1 MITGLQLAILGGAL
15 VGVGLIVLIARLT
28 PIRPDLADIARRYS
42 PEGARAHLAAV
53 ETASHASVEGTTQDK
68 LGIWAMRRLPSSWWG
83 RTPTREL
90 ALLQRPLHRHYGQ
103 KVAYALAGL
112 VIPPALTA
120 FFHLL
125 GAPLPILI
133 PFVGSLALAA
143 FCWFIPDIDART
155 EAKAS
160 RAEFSRALGAYIDLV
175 ALERVSGAGARQAME
190 RAAEIGDSWVFRRM
204 AEELARSRWNGLAPW
219 DALHALADELGL
231 SDLDDLADIMS
242 LSAEGSQVYTNLRAR
257 STALRS
263 AMLSDELA
271 KANDAGE
278 RMSIPMSLLGVV
290 FMAILVAPALL
301 RVMTA
306 GGA

>member
-15 VGVGLIVLIARLT
+15 VGVGLILLLVRLA
-28 PIRPDLADIARRYS
+28 PIQPDLADIARRYS
-42 PEGARAHLAAV
+42 PEGARAHREAV
-53 ETASHASVEGTTQDK
+53 ETANHASVEGTTQDK

-103 KVAYALAGL
+103 KVAYALLGL
-112 VIPPALTA
+112 VIPPAMTA

-125 GAPLPILI
+125 GVPLPILI
-133 PFVGSLALAA
+133 PFVGSLALAV

-155 EAKAS
+155 EAKAA

-175 ALERVSGAGARQAME
+175 ALERVGGSGARQAME
-190 RAAEIGDSWVFRRM
+190 RAAEIGDSWVFKRM

-231 SDLDDLADIMS
+231 PDLDDLADIMS
-242 LSAEGSQVYTNLRAR
+242 LSSEGSQVYTNLRAR
-257 STALRS
+257 SAALRS
-263 AMLSDELA
+263 AMLTDELA
-271 KANDAGE
+271 KANAAGE

-301 RVMTA
+301 RVFM
-306 GGA
+306 GGGV

>member
-15 VGVGLIVLIARLT
+15 IGVGLILVIGRLIPA
-28 PIRPDLADIARRYS
+28 RPDLGDTAHRYS
-42 PEGARAHLAAV
+42 PEGARAHKVAAD
-53 ETASHASVEGTTQDK
+53 TASHASIEGTGQDK

-103 KVAYALAGL
+103 KVAYALLGL
-112 VIPPALTA
+112 AIPPALTA

-125 GAPLPILI
+125 GVPLPILI
-133 PFVGSLALAA
+133 PFVGSLGLAV
-143 FCWFIPDIDART
+143 FCWTIPDLDVRT
-155 EAKAS
+155 EAKRA

-175 ALERVSGAGARQAME
+175 ALERVGGSGARQAME
-190 RAAEIGDSWVFRRM
+190 RAAEIGDSWVFKRM
-204 AEELARSRWNGLAPW
+204 GEELARSRWNGLAPW
-219 DALHALADELGL
+219 DALHALADELGMP
-231 SDLDDLADIMS
+231 DLDDLADIMR
-242 LSAEGSQVYTNLRAR
+242 LSSEGSQVYTNLRAR
-257 STALRS
+257 SAALRS

-271 KANDAGE
+271 EANAAGE

-301 RVMTA
+301 RIVT
-306 GGA
+306 GGGV